1 MPIRNLS
8 IHPAH
13 YLTVGE
19 LAEYWAV
26 SRQQIYKRIESGS
39 LAAIRLGARIYRVP
53 TESAVEY
60 ERGAMVAG
68 GSTQNDRAL
77 QMRESDSSAIVALP
91 QKVGLR
97 RVPKA
102 AV

>member
-8 IHPAH
+8 IHPGH

-39 LAAIRLGARIYRVP
+39 LSAIRLGARIYRVP
-53 TESAVEY
+53 TESALEY
-60 ERGAMVAG
+60 ERRASVAA
-68 GSTQNDRAL
+68 AL
-77 QMRESDSSAIVALP
+77 TPNGRPSQMRESQPGAIAVLP
-91 QKVGLR
+91 EKVGLR
-97 RVPKA
+97 RVPKG
-102 AV
+102 VV

>member
-8 IHPAH
+8 VHTAR

-39 LAAIRLGARIYRVP
+39 LSAIRLGVRIYRVP
-53 TESAVEY
+53 IESALEY
-60 ERGAMVAG
+60 ERC
-68 GSTQNDRAL
+68 
-77 QMRESDSSAIVALP
+77 AIVAAASAHNDSAPRTRECEPASIGALP
-91 QKVGLR
+91 EKVGLR
-97 RVPKA
+97 RVPKR

>member
-8 IHPAH
+8 SHSAH

-39 LAAIRLGARIYRVP
+39 LTAIRLGARIYRVP
-53 TESAVEY
+53 TESALEY
-60 ERGAMVAG
+60 ERRAMVAG
-68 GSTQNDRAL
+68 WS
-77 QMRESDSSAIVALP
+77 MHALP
-91 QKVGLR
+91 EKAGLR
-97 RVPKA
+97 RVPKGPA
-102 AV
+102 